1 MWDIWVHNSLKCS
14 NYPIT
19 GKTLDLKDTNLD
31 VKYEYKDSL
40 FMLMIWGLLNI
51 SLNFPNAVNTLKKVW
66 ILTEMTSGPLRPWL
80 FQIINIGIFTFLFA
94 FTRWQICWTLMKIWR
109 FQKIESHAIPLHF
122 AFNKN
127 LIQIETWLLTKL
139 MVLIITCA
147 G

>member
-1 MWDIWVHNSLKCS
+1 MPQDWQESWFERDQFGCIIWIQKFLLIHSH
-14 NYPIT
+14 
-19 GKTLDLKDTNLD
+19 DLAA
-31 VKYEYKDSL
+31 
-40 FMLMIWGLLNI
+40 LNH
-51 SLNFPNAVNTLKKVW
+51 SLNCPNAVNTFKEVW
-66 ILTEMTSGPLRPWL
+66 LLTEMTSGPLRSWL
-80 FQIINIGIFTFLFA
+80 FQIINIGILTSFFA